1 MTVQSTLILQVLLIL
16 VNAIFAG
23 TEIAVISLNPIQLK
37 KEAEEGDKTSAKLLK
52 MVENQSSF
60 LSTIQISITLAG
72 FLGAAFSADVLS
84 EHLVA
89 WLQKIGCPGSVS
101 LLNSIAVIIITIIIS
116 FFTLIFGE
124 LVPKRIA
131 QQRSEGWSRKVAGLV
146 SALSIVFRPFVRL
159 LSFCTN
165 IVLKILRLKTDGND
179 EEVTEED
186 IRLMVD
192 ASGESGSIEEDEKEW
207 IQNVFEFNDTPVDEI
222 MTRDSDVLWIQ
233 EDATDEEILKDI
245 EDSGF
250 SRFPVYGE
258 DHDDIKGILIA
269 REFLINLNLN
279 SKDKKSV
286 KDLVRAPYLVPDS
299 IHADKLFADMQANK
313 VHLAIVIDEYGSS
326 AGIITME
333 DLIEEIVGN
342 IYDEF
347 DNEEE
352 AEIVKISENKWS
364 VSGDTLIE
372 DINKGTAIELPESE
386 DYDTVGGYV
395 MSNLSTIPEDGKQFE
410 IKTDSFVLHVLK
422 VEDRR
427 IVRVMIE
434 KLEKEE
440 EEKNDS
446 PLPLLYRSA
455 KANENE

>member
-1 MTVQSTLILQVLLIL
+1 MTVQSTLILQVLLIF

-84 EHLVA
+84 EHLVD
-89 WLQKIGCPGSVS
+89 WLQRIGCPGSVT

-131 QQRSEGWSRKVAGLV
+131 QQKAMGWSRKVAGFV
-146 SALSIVFRPFVRL
+146 SGLSVVFKPFVAL

-165 IVLKILRLKTDGND
+165 LVLKLFNLKTDGAE

-192 ASGESGSIEEDEKEW
+192 ASGESGTIEEDEKEW

-233 EDATDEEILKDI
+233 EDATEEEVIKDI
-245 EDSGF
+245 EESGF
-250 SRFPVYGE
+250 SRYPVYGE
-258 DHDDIKGILIA
+258 DHDDVKGILIA
-269 REFLINLNLN
+269 REFLLNLN
-279 SKDKKSV
+279 SNDKKPL
-286 KDLVRAPYLVPDS
+286 KDLIREPYLVPDS
-299 IHADKLFADMQANK
+299 IHADKLFADMQAKK

-347 DNEEE
+347 DAVEE
-352 AEIVKISENKWS
+352 AEIIPAGENRWS

-372 DINKGTAIELPESE
+372 DLNEKTTIELPESE
-386 DYDTVGGYV
+386 DYDTVGGFV
-395 MSNLSTIPEDGKQFE
+395 MSKLSTIPRDGHEFDVE
-410 IKTDSFVLHVLK
+410 TDRAKIHVLK
-422 VEDRR
+422 VEDKR
-427 IVRVMIE
+427 IVRVLIE
-434 KLEKEE
+434 KLDPTQQAEGQ
-440 EEKNDS
+440 DHV
-446 PLPLLYRSA
+446 
-455 KANENE
+455 

>member
-16 VNAIFAG
+16 VNAFFAG
-23 TEIAVISLNPIQLK
+23 TEIAVISLNSISLK
-37 KEAEEGDKTSAKLLK
+37 KEAEEGDKTAAKLVK
-52 MVENQSSF
+52 MIENQSGF

-89 WLQKIGCPGSVS
+89 WLRSLGCPGSIS
-101 LLNSIAVIIITIIIS
+101 LLNTLSVIFITIIIS

-131 QQRSEGWSRKVAGLV
+131 QQKAEGWARKSVSIV
-146 SALSIVFRPFVRL
+146 SALAVFFKPVVAL

-165 IVLKILRLKTDGND
+165 LVLKIFHLKTDGND

-192 ASGESGSIEEDEKEW
+192 ASGESGTIEEDEKEW
-207 IQNVFEFNDTPVDEI
+207 IQNVFEFNDIAVDDV
-222 MTRDSDVLWIQ
+222 MTRDADTLWLQ
-233 EDATDEEILKDI
+233 EDSSEEEILNTI
-245 EDSGF
+245 RESGF

-258 DHDDIKGILIA
+258 DHDDVKGILIA
-269 REFLINLNLN
+269 REFLLNITSN
-279 SKDKKSV
+279 EKKPFKS
-286 KDLVRAPYLVPDS
+286 LIRAPYLVPDS
-299 IHADKLFADMQANK
+299 IHADKLFEDMQANK
-313 VHLAIVIDEYGSS
+313 VHMAIVIDEYGSS

-347 DNEEE
+347 DSEEE
-352 AEIVKISENKWS
+352 EEIVKLSDNKWS

-372 DINKGTAIELPESE
+372 DLNKETNLNIPESE
-386 DYDTVGGYV
+386 DYDTIGGLV
-395 MSNLSTIPEDGKQFE
+395 MSTLSTIPEDGKEFDLSVDGVK
-410 IKTDSFVLHVLK
+410 IHVLK
-422 VEDRR
+422 IEDKR
-427 IVRVMIE
+427 IQRVIIE
-434 KLEKEE
+434 KDDSTQPSEE
-440 EEKNDS
+440 QDHE
-446 PLPLLYRSA
+446 
-455 KANENE
+455 

>member
-1 MTVQSTLILQVLLIL
+1 MTVQSTLILQVLLIF

-84 EHLVA
+84 EHLVD
-89 WLQKIGCPGSVS
+89 WLQRIGCPGSVT

-131 QQRSEGWSRKVAGLV
+131 QQKAMGWSRKVAGFV
-146 SALSIVFRPFVRL
+146 SGLSVVFKPFVAL

-165 IVLKILRLKTDGND
+165 LVLKLFNLKTDGAE

-192 ASGESGSIEEDEKEW
+192 ASGESGTIEEDEKEW

-233 EDATDEEILKDI
+233 EDATEEEVIKDI
-245 EDSGF
+245 EESGF
-250 SRFPVYGE
+250 SRYPVYGE
-258 DHDDIKGILIA
+258 DHDDVKGILIA
-269 REFLINLNLN
+269 REFLLNLN
-279 SKDKKSV
+279 SNDKKPL
-286 KDLVRAPYLVPDS
+286 KDLIREPYLVPDS
-299 IHADKLFADMQANK
+299 IHADKLFADMQAKK

-347 DNEEE
+347 DAVEE
-352 AEIVKISENKWS
+352 AEIIPAGENRWS

-372 DINKGTAIELPESE
+372 DLNEKTTIELPESE
-386 DYDTVGGYV
+386 DYDTVGGFV
-395 MSNLSTIPEDGKQFE
+395 MSKLSTIPRDGHEFDVE
-410 IKTDSFVLHVLK
+410 TDKAKIHVLK
-422 VEDRR
+422 VEDKR
-427 IVRVMIE
+427 IVRVLIE
-434 KLEKEE
+434 KLDPTQQAEGQ
-440 EEKNDS
+440 DHV
-446 PLPLLYRSA
+446 
-455 KANENE
+455 

>member
-1 MTVQSTLILQVLLIL
+1 MSVQATLILQVLLIF
-16 VNAIFAG
+16 VNAVFPG
-23 TEIAVISLNPIQLK
+23 TELAVISLNAIQLK
-37 KEAEEGDKTSAKLLK
+37 KEADEGDKKAAKLLK

-84 EHLVA
+84 EHLVS
-89 WLQKIGCPGSVS
+89 WLKSLGCPGSTA
-101 LLNSIAVIIITIIIS
+101 LLNSLAVIFITIIIS

-131 QQRSEGWSRKVAGLV
+131 QQKAEGWSRAVVGVV
-146 SALSIVFRPFVRL
+146 SALQTLFKPVVKL

-165 IVLKILRLKTDGND
+165 LVLKICRLKTDGAED
-179 EEVTEED
+179 EVTEED

-222 MTRDSDVLWIQ
+222 MTRDQDAVWIQ
-233 EDATDEEILKDI
+233 EDASDEEVIALI
-245 EDSGF
+245 RDSGY

-258 DHDDIKGILIA
+258 DHDDVKGILIA
-269 REFLINLNLN
+269 REFLLNMSSPDRKPLQE
-279 SKDKKSV
+279 
-286 KDLVRAPYLVPDS
+286 LIRAPYLVPDS
-299 IHADKLFADMQANK
+299 IHADKLFADMQAKK

-347 DNEEE
+347 DDVEEE
-352 AEIVKISENKWS
+352 EITKLDDGKWS
-364 VSGDTLIE
+364 ISGDSLIE
-372 DINKGTAIELPESE
+372 DVNEETDLDIPQSE
-386 DYDTVGGYV
+386 DYDTVGGFV
-395 MSNLSTIPEDGKQFE
+395 MSNLSTIPEDGKEFD
-410 IKTDSFVLHVLK
+410 ITAGDLKVHVLK
-422 VEDRR
+422 VEDK
-427 IVRVMIE
+427 RVQRVIIE
-434 KLEKEE
+434 KAPTQPSEE
-440 EEKNDS
+440 QDPE
-446 PLPLLYRSA
+446 
-455 KANENE
+455 

>member
-37 KEAEEGDKTSAKLLK
+37 KEAEEGDKISKKLLK

-89 WLQKIGCPGSVS
+89 WLRSIGCPGSS
-101 LLNSIAVIIITIIIS
+101 ALLNSLAVILITIIIS

-131 QQRSEGWSRKVAGLV
+131 QQKSEAWSRNVAGLV
-146 SALSIVFRPFVRL
+146 SALSIIFRPMVKL

-165 IVLKILRLKTDGND
+165 LVLKLFRLKTDGTD

-222 MTRDSDVLWIQ
+222 MTRDADVLWIQ
-233 EDATDEEILKDI
+233 ENATEEEVLEAI
-245 EDSGF
+245 ESSGF
-250 SRFPVYGE
+250 SRFPVYGV
-258 DHDDIKGILIA
+258 DHDDVKGILIA
-269 REFLINLNLN
+269 REFLINLQ
-279 SKDKKSV
+279 SPEK
-286 KDLVRAPYLVPDS
+286 KDLKSLIRKAYLVPDS
-299 IHADKLFADMQANK
+299 IHADKLFADMQAKK

-347 DNEEE
+347 DSVEEE
-352 AEIVKISENKWS
+352 EIVKLGDGKWS
-364 VSGDTLIE
+364 VSGDTLIDDLNE
-372 DINKGTAIELPESE
+372 ETSLSLPQSE
-386 DYDTVGGYV
+386 DYDTVGGFV
-395 MSNLSTIPEDGKQFE
+395 LSNLSTIPEDGKEFE
-410 IKTDSFVLHVLK
+410 IKKDTFTIHVLK

-427 IVRVMIE
+427 IVRVIIE
-434 KLEKEE
+434 KTESTPKAEE
-440 EEKNDS
+440 QDHE
-446 PLPLLYRSA
+446 
-455 KANENE
+455 

>member
-146 SALSIVFRPFVRL
+146 SALSIIFRPFVRL

-222 MTRDSDVLWIQ
+222 MTRDADALWIQ

-269 REFLINLNLN
+269 REFLINLN
-279 SKDKKSV
+279 SKDKKPIKELLRS
-286 KDLVRAPYLVPDS
+286 PYLVPDS

-372 DINKGTAIELPESE
+372 DINKETEVGLPESE

-395 MSNLSTIPEDGKQFE
+395 MSNLSTIPEDGKEFE

-440 EEKNDS
+440 EEEKKES
-446 PLPLLYRSA
+446 SLPLLNRVA

>member
-16 VNAIFAG
+16 VNAFFAG
-23 TEIAVISLNPIQLK
+23 TEIAVISLNSISLK
-37 KEAEEGDKTSAKLLK
+37 KEAEEGDKTAAKLVK
-52 MVENQSSF
+52 MIENQSGF

-89 WLQKIGCPGSVS
+89 WLQSLGCPGSIS
-101 LLNSIAVIIITIIIS
+101 LLNTLSVIFITIIIS

-131 QQRSEGWSRKVAGLV
+131 QQKAEGWARKSVSIV
-146 SALSIVFRPFVRL
+146 SALAVFFKPVVAL

-165 IVLKILRLKTDGND
+165 LVLKIFHLKTDGND

-192 ASGESGSIEEDEKEW
+192 ASGESGTIEEDEKEW
-207 IQNVFEFNDTPVDEI
+207 IQNVFEFNDIAVDDV
-222 MTRDSDVLWIQ
+222 MTRDADTLWLQ
-233 EDATDEEILKDI
+233 EDSSEEEILSTI
-245 EDSGF
+245 RESGF

-258 DHDDIKGILIA
+258 DHDDVKGILIA
-269 REFLINLNLN
+269 REFLLNMTN
-279 SKDKKSV
+279 KEKKPFKS
-286 KDLVRAPYLVPDS
+286 LIRAPYLVPDS
-299 IHADKLFADMQANK
+299 IHADKLFEDMQANK
-313 VHLAIVIDEYGSS
+313 VHMAIVIDEYGSS

-347 DNEEE
+347 DSEEE
-352 AEIVKISENKWS
+352 EEIVKLSDNKWS

-372 DINKGTAIELPESE
+372 DLNKETNLNIPESE
-386 DYDTVGGYV
+386 DYDTVGGLV
-395 MSNLSTIPEDGKQFE
+395 MSTLSTIPEDGKEFDLSVDGVK
-410 IKTDSFVLHVLK
+410 IHVLK
-422 VEDRR
+422 IEDKR
-427 IVRVMIE
+427 IQRVIIE
-434 KLEKEE
+434 KDDSTQPSEE
-440 EEKNDS
+440 QDHE
-446 PLPLLYRSA
+446 
-455 KANENE
+455 

>member
-1 MTVQSTLILQVLLIL
+1 MTVQSTLILQVFLIL
-16 VNAIFAG
+16 VNAFFAG
-23 TEIAVISLNPIQLK
+23 TEIAVISLNSISLK
-37 KEAEEGDKTSAKLLK
+37 KEADDGDKIAKKLVK
-52 MVENQSSF
+52 MIENQSSF

-84 EHLVA
+84 ELLVD
-89 WLQKIGCPGSVS
+89 WLRSIGCPGSIS
-101 LLNSIAVIIITIIIS
+101 LLNSVAVIIITIIIS

-131 QQRSEGWSRKVAGLV
+131 QQRADGWARKAVGIV
-146 SALSIVFRPFVRL
+146 SALSVFFRPLVAL

-165 IVLKILRLKTDGND
+165 MVLKLFHLKTDGSD

-192 ASGESGSIEEDEKEW
+192 ASGESGTIEEDEKEW
-207 IQNVFEFNDTPVDEI
+207 IQNVFEFNDIAVDDV
-222 MTRDSDVLWIQ
+222 MTRDADTIWIK
-233 EDATDEEILKDI
+233 EDSTDEEVLSTIT
-245 EDSGF
+245 ESGF

-258 DHDDIKGILIA
+258 DHDDVKGIIIA
-269 REFLINLNLN
+269 REFLINLT
-279 SKDKKSV
+279 SKDHKPLKE
-286 KDLVRAPYLVPDS
+286 LIRAPYLVPDS

-313 VHLAIVIDEYGSS
+313 VHMAIVIDEYGSS

-352 AEIVKISENKWS
+352 DEIVKLSDGKWS

-372 DINKGTAIELPESE
+372 DLNKKTNLEIPESE
-386 DYDTVGGYV
+386 DYDTIGGLV
-395 MSNLSTIPEDGKQFE
+395 MSTLSTIPEDGKEFD
-410 IKTDSFVLHVLK
+410 ILLDGVKIHVLK
-422 VEDRR
+422 ICDKR
-427 IVRVMIE
+427 IQRVIIE
-434 KLEKEE
+434 ENKATQPSEE
-440 EEKNDS
+440 QAHE
-446 PLPLLYRSA
+446 
-455 KANENE
+455 

>member
-1 MTVQSTLILQVLLIL
+1 MSVQATLILQVLLIF
-16 VNAIFAG
+16 VNAVFAG
-23 TEIAVISLNPIQLK
+23 TELAVISLNAIQLK
-37 KEAEEGDKTSAKLLK
+37 KEADEGDKKAAKLLK

-84 EHLVA
+84 EHLVS
-89 WLQKIGCPGSVS
+89 WLKSLGCPGSTA
-101 LLNSIAVIIITIIIS
+101 LLNSLAVIFITIIIS

-131 QQRSEGWSRKVAGLV
+131 QQKAESWSRAVVGVV
-146 SALSIVFRPFVRL
+146 SALQTLFKPVVKL

-165 IVLKILRLKTDGND
+165 LVLKICRLKTDGAED
-179 EEVTEED
+179 EVTEED

-222 MTRDSDVLWIQ
+222 MTRDQDAVWIQ
-233 EDATDEEILKDI
+233 EDASDEEVIALI
-245 EDSGF
+245 RDSGY

-258 DHDDIKGILIA
+258 DHDDVKGILIA
-269 REFLINLNLN
+269 REFLLNMSSPDRKPLQE
-279 SKDKKSV
+279 
-286 KDLVRAPYLVPDS
+286 LIRAPYLVPDS
-299 IHADKLFADMQANK
+299 IHADKLFADMQAKK

-347 DNEEE
+347 DDVEEE
-352 AEIVKISENKWS
+352 EITKLDDGKWS
-364 VSGDTLIE
+364 ISGDSLIE
-372 DINKGTAIELPESE
+372 DVNEETDLDIPTSE
-386 DYDTVGGYV
+386 DYDTVGGFV
-395 MSNLSTIPEDGKQFE
+395 MSNLSTIPEDGKEFD
-410 IKTDSFVLHVLK
+410 ITAGDLNVHVLK
-422 VEDRR
+422 VEDKR
-427 IVRVMIE
+427 IQRVIIE
-434 KLEKEE
+434 KTATQPSEE
-440 EEKNDS
+440 QDHE
-446 PLPLLYRSA
+446 
-455 KANENE
+455 

>member
-1 MTVQSTLILQVLLIL
+1 MTVQSTLILQVLLIF

-84 EHLVA
+84 EHLVD
-89 WLQKIGCPGSVS
+89 WLQRIGCPGSVT

-131 QQRSEGWSRKVAGLV
+131 QQKAVGWSRKVAGFV
-146 SALSIVFRPFVRL
+146 SGLSVVFKPFVAL

-165 IVLKILRLKTDGND
+165 LVLKLFNLKTDGAE

-192 ASGESGSIEEDEKEW
+192 ASGESGTIEEDEKEW

-233 EDATDEEILKDI
+233 EDATEEEVIKDI
-245 EDSGF
+245 EESGF
-250 SRFPVYGE
+250 SRYPVYGE
-258 DHDDIKGILIA
+258 DHDDVKGILIA
-269 REFLINLNLN
+269 REFLLNLN
-279 SKDKKSV
+279 SNDKKPL
-286 KDLVRAPYLVPDS
+286 KDLIREPYLVPDS
-299 IHADKLFADMQANK
+299 IHADKLFADMQAKK

-347 DNEEE
+347 DAVEE
-352 AEIVKISENKWS
+352 AEIIPAGENRWS

-372 DINKGTAIELPESE
+372 DLNEKTTIELPESE
-386 DYDTVGGYV
+386 DYDTVGGFV
-395 MSNLSTIPEDGKQFE
+395 MSKLSTIPRDGHEFDVE
-410 IKTDSFVLHVLK
+410 TDKAKIHVLK
-422 VEDRR
+422 VEDKR
-427 IVRVMIE
+427 IVRVLIE
-434 KLEKEE
+434 KLDPTQQAEGQ
-440 EEKNDS
+440 DHV
-446 PLPLLYRSA
+446 
-455 KANENE
+455 

>member
-16 VNAIFAG
+16 VNAFFAG
-23 TEIAVISLNPIQLK
+23 TEIAVISLNSISLK
-37 KEAEEGDKTSAKLLK
+37 KEAEEGDKTAAKLVK
-52 MVENQSSF
+52 MIENQSGF

-89 WLQKIGCPGSVS
+89 WLQSLGCPGSIS
-101 LLNSIAVIIITIIIS
+101 LLNTLSVIFITIIIS

-131 QQRSEGWSRKVAGLV
+131 QQKAESWARKSVSIV
-146 SALSIVFRPFVRL
+146 SALAVFFKPVVAL

-165 IVLKILRLKTDGND
+165 LVLKIFHLKTDGND

-192 ASGESGSIEEDEKEW
+192 ASGESGTIEEDEKEW
-207 IQNVFEFNDTPVDEI
+207 IQNVFEFNDIAVDDV
-222 MTRDSDVLWIQ
+222 MTRDADTLWLQ
-233 EDATDEEILKDI
+233 EDSSEEEILSTI
-245 EDSGF
+245 RESGF

-258 DHDDIKGILIA
+258 DHDDVKGILIA
-269 REFLINLNLN
+269 REFLLNMTN
-279 SKDKKSV
+279 KEKKPFKS
-286 KDLVRAPYLVPDS
+286 LIRAPYLVPDS
-299 IHADKLFADMQANK
+299 IHADKLFEDMQANK
-313 VHLAIVIDEYGSS
+313 VHMAIVIDEYGSS

-347 DNEEE
+347 DSEEE
-352 AEIVKISENKWS
+352 EEIVKLSDNKWS

-372 DINKGTAIELPESE
+372 DLNKETNLNIPESE
-386 DYDTVGGYV
+386 DYDTVGGLV
-395 MSNLSTIPEDGKQFE
+395 MSTLSTIPEDGKEFDLSVDGVK
-410 IKTDSFVLHVLK
+410 IHVLK
-422 VEDRR
+422 IEDKR
-427 IVRVMIE
+427 IQRVIIE
-434 KLEKEE
+434 KDDSTQPSEE
-440 EEKNDS
+440 QDHE
-446 PLPLLYRSA
+446 
-455 KANENE
+455 

>member
-1 MTVQSTLILQVLLIL
+1 MSVQATLILQVLLIF
-16 VNAIFAG
+16 VNAVFAG
-23 TEIAVISLNPIQLK
+23 TELAVISLNAIQLK
-37 KEAEEGDKTSAKLLK
+37 KEADEGDKKAAKLLK

-84 EHLVA
+84 EHLVS
-89 WLQKIGCPGSVS
+89 WLKSLGCPGSTA
-101 LLNSIAVIIITIIIS
+101 LLNSLAVIFITIIIS

-131 QQRSEGWSRKVAGLV
+131 QQKAESWSRAVVGVV
-146 SALSIVFRPFVRL
+146 STLQTLFKPVVKL

-165 IVLKILRLKTDGND
+165 LVLKICRLKTDGAED
-179 EEVTEED
+179 EVTEED

-222 MTRDSDVLWIQ
+222 MTRDQDAVWIQ
-233 EDATDEEILKDI
+233 EDASDEEVIALI
-245 EDSGF
+245 RDSGY

-258 DHDDIKGILIA
+258 DHDDVKGILIA
-269 REFLINLNLN
+269 REFLLNMSSPDRKPLQE
-279 SKDKKSV
+279 
-286 KDLVRAPYLVPDS
+286 LIRAPYLVPDS
-299 IHADKLFADMQANK
+299 IHADKLFADMQAKK

-347 DNEEE
+347 DDVEEE
-352 AEIVKISENKWS
+352 EITKLDDGKWS
-364 VSGDTLIE
+364 ISGDSLIE
-372 DINKGTAIELPESE
+372 DVNEETDLDIPQSE
-386 DYDTVGGYV
+386 DYDTVGGFV
-395 MSNLSTIPEDGKQFE
+395 MSNLSTIPEDGKEFD
-410 IKTDSFVLHVLK
+410 ITAGDLKVHVLK
-422 VEDRR
+422 VEDK
-427 IVRVMIE
+427 RVQRVIIE
-434 KLEKEE
+434 KAPTQPSEE
-440 EEKNDS
+440 QDPE
-446 PLPLLYRSA
+446 
-455 KANENE
+455 

>member
-16 VNAIFAG
+16 VNAFFAG
-23 TEIAVISLNPIQLK
+23 TEIAVISLNSISLK
-37 KEAEEGDKTSAKLLK
+37 KEAEEGDKTAAKLVK
-52 MVENQSSF
+52 MIENQSGF

-89 WLQKIGCPGSVS
+89 WLQSLGCPGSIS
-101 LLNSIAVIIITIIIS
+101 LLNTLSVIFITIIIS

-131 QQRSEGWSRKVAGLV
+131 QQKAEGWARKSVSIV
-146 SALSIVFRPFVRL
+146 SALAVFFKPVVAL

-165 IVLKILRLKTDGND
+165 LVLKIFHLKTDGND

-192 ASGESGSIEEDEKEW
+192 ASGESGTIEEDEKEW
-207 IQNVFEFNDTPVDEI
+207 IQNVFEFNDIAVDDV
-222 MTRDSDVLWIQ
+222 MTRDADTLWLQ
-233 EDATDEEILKDI
+233 EDSSEEEILSTI
-245 EDSGF
+245 RESGF

-258 DHDDIKGILIA
+258 DHDNVKGILIA
-269 REFLINLNLN
+269 REFLLNMTN
-279 SKDKKSV
+279 KEKKPFKS
-286 KDLVRAPYLVPDS
+286 LIRAPYLVPDS
-299 IHADKLFADMQANK
+299 IHADKLFEDMQANK
-313 VHLAIVIDEYGSS
+313 VHMAIVIDEYGSS

-347 DNEEE
+347 DSEEE
-352 AEIVKISENKWS
+352 EEIVKLSDNKWS

-372 DINKGTAIELPESE
+372 DLNKETNLNIPESE
-386 DYDTVGGYV
+386 DYDTVGGLV
-395 MSNLSTIPEDGKQFE
+395 MSTLSTIPEDGKEFDLSVDGVK
-410 IKTDSFVLHVLK
+410 IHVLK
-422 VEDRR
+422 IEDKR
-427 IVRVMIE
+427 IQRVIIE
-434 KLEKEE
+434 KDDSTQPSEE
-440 EEKNDS
+440 QDHE
-446 PLPLLYRSA
+446 
-455 KANENE
+455 